1 MVYEH
6 LKKMRKIVNKPQVK
20 PLVFFGLLLI
30 PTVFLCCDGLFGTNS
45 VFFIVLLVM
54 LLTSMIEVPLFTLRT
69 KKPEYSDTEALC
81 IGEIYGVPL
90 LEEMRADAERRYK
103 TRITLNMGGFII
115 PLVFAF
121 YLLLFA
127 YPMEGSPLPLLEV
140 TMSTLLITLISYML
154 AEVRSG
160 VGILV
165 PNYIG
170 IFAIPLG
177 FLLAPSGLPVANI
190 VEVLIFVP
198 AIFGILLGML
208 ITLMTLPREEVGSAF
223 FNIGGIGSFYSI
235 YLISF
240 LALVLRSIA

>member
-1 MVYEH
+1 
-6 LKKMRKIVNKPQVK
+6 MRKIVNKPQVK

-30 PTVFLCCDGLFGTNS
+30 PTVFLCCEELFETNS
-45 VFFIVLLVM
+45 VFLIVLLVM
-54 LLTSMIEVPLFTLRT
+54 LLTSMIEVPLYTMRT
-69 KKPEYSDTEALC
+69 KKPEYSDKEALC
-81 IGEIYGVPL
+81 IGEIYGVSI
-90 LEEMRADAERRYK
+90 LEEMQADPERRYK

-115 PLVFAF
+115 PLFFAF
-121 YLLLFA
+121 YLLLFSNR
-127 YPMEGSPLPLLEV
+127 MEGSPLPLLEV
-140 TMSTLLITLISYML
+140 TMSTLLMTLISYML
-154 AEVRSG
+154 AEVRGG

-165 PNYIG
+165 PNYVG

-177 FLLAPSGLPVANI
+177 LLLAPSGLPIEKIA
-190 VEVLIFVP
+190 ELLIFVP

-208 ITLMTLPREEVGSAF
+208 ITLVTLPREEVGSAF

>member
-1 MVYEH
+1 
-6 LKKMRKIVNKPQVK
+6 MRKIVNKPQVK
-20 PLVFFGLLLI
+20 PLVFFGLVLI
-30 PTVFLCCDGLFGTNS
+30 PTLFLCRDGLFGKNS

-54 LLTSMIEVPLFTLRT
+54 LLTSMIEIPLYTVRT
-69 KKPEYSDTEALC
+69 KKPEYSDKEALC
-81 IGEIYGVPL
+81 IGEMYGVPI
-90 LEEMRADAERRYK
+90 LEEMQADTERRYK
-103 TRITLNMGGFII
+103 TRITLNIGGFII
-115 PLVFAF
+115 PLFFAF
-121 YLLLFA
+121 YLLLFSNR
-127 YPMEGSPLPLLEV
+127 MESSPLPLLEV
-140 TMSTLLITLISYML
+140 TMSTLLMTLICYML
-154 AEVRSG
+154 AEVKGG

-165 PNYIG
+165 PNYVG

-177 FLLAPSGLPVANI
+177 FLLARGLPIAEI

-208 ITLMTLPREEVGSAF
+208 ITLVTLPREEVGSAF